1 MQNNNFNNS
10 SHKIDY
16 ISFLEIRTNV
26 LGKSIFKDFVKGVRN
41 RESQLLEKW
50 SNLENNELNYEQF
63 KKDITKKIE
72 EMNLVF
78 KENSN
83 FKDFALQEK
92 MHGLMQET
100 TKILDDFEKEINR
113 IESLQK
119 QTNEININSNE
130 SSSYDVSVDEL
141 KLDIK
146 PSNND
151 INNNDINLQNN
162 NLMQIDDEDNNSL
175 KGELIKH
182 EDVKLNN
189 SSDENSSYNVNVEEL
204 KPVIKPSN
212 DDENLQNNNLMQID
226 DEDNNNLKDELII
239 PKCNNVALNNL
250 NEKIKLYING
260 FLISKVKNLLE
271 ICDRYLEKFKDEEY
285 LINLLRKYVNKIKK
299 NKNKDVTIPCLFRDS
314 KYIGQ
319 YRYILR
325 LIRKNSKIHDKNK
338 FKNEQNKLRI
348 IEYFYY
354 ILCAKGW
361 VNQHGRITNENASKD
376 FESLTD
382 FLEQSYLK

>member
-26 LGKSIFKDFVKGVRN
+26 LGKSIFEDFVKGVRN

-50 SNLENNELNYEQF
+50 SNLENNELNSEQF

-78 KENSN
+78 KENFN
-83 FKDFALQEK
+83 FKNFALQGK

-100 TKILDDFEKEINR
+100 TKILDDFEKEINS

-119 QTNEININSNE
+119 QTNEINNNSDE
-130 SSSYDVSVDEL
+130 SSSYD
-141 KLDIK
+141 
-146 PSNND
+146 
-151 INNNDINLQNN
+151 
-162 NLMQIDDEDNNSL
+162 
-175 KGELIKH
+175 
-182 EDVKLNN
+182 DVK
-189 SSDENSSYNVNVEEL
+189 VEEL
-204 KPVIKPSN
+204 KQVIKPSN
-212 DDENLQNNNLMQID
+212 DDENLLNNNLMQVD
-226 DEDNNNLKDELII
+226 DEDNNNLKDELIKPSQEQTDNNLENSSYNVKVEELKQVI
-239 PKCNNVALNNL
+239 NPSNDDENLLNNNLMQVDDEDNNNLKDELIMPKCNNIALNNL
-250 NEKIKLYING
+250 DEKINLYIKG
-260 FLISKVKNLLE
+260 LLIRKVKNLLE
-271 ICDRYLEKFKDEEY
+271 ICGRYLEKFKDEKY
-285 LINLLRKYVNKIKK
+285 LINLLKKYMNKIKK
-299 NKNKDVTIPCLFRDS
+299 NKNKDVTISCLFRDS

-325 LIRKNSKIHDKNK
+325 LMRKNSKIYDKNK

-382 FLEQSYLK
+382 FLEQSYLKQKII

>member
-10 SHKIDY
+10 SPKIDY
-16 ISFLEIRTNV
+16 ISFLEITTNV
-26 LGKSIFKDFVKGVRN
+26 LGKSIFEDFVKGVKN
-41 RESQLLEKW
+41 RESQLLEKL
-50 SNLENNELNYEQF
+50 SKLENNELNSEQF

-83 FKDFALQEK
+83 FRDFALQEK

-100 TKILDDFEKEINR
+100 TKILDDFEKEINN
-113 IESLQK
+113 IESSK
-119 QTNEININSNE
+119 EQTDNNLENSSYNVKVEELKPEINPSNDDENLLNNNLMQIDDEDNNSLKDELIKHEDVKLNN
-130 SSSYDVSVDEL
+130 SSDENSFYDVNVDEL

-151 INNNDINLQNN
+151 INNNYKNLLNN
-162 NLMQIDDEDNNSL
+162 NLMQ
-175 KGELIKH
+175 
-182 EDVKLNN
+182 V
-189 SSDENSSYNVNVEEL
+189 
-204 KPVIKPSN
+204 
-212 DDENLQNNNLMQID
+212 D

-299 NKNKDVTIPCLFRDS
+299 NKNKDVTISCLFRDS

-325 LIRKNSKIHDKNK
+325 LMRKNNKIHDKNK